1 MDLNN
6 LRPPPPESPKPLRV
20 VRLSPRNEEVETE
33 VFDGGESLPE
43 SQGYDVG
50 LPMSPEERE
59 ALLAQGYTEA
69 QIDGDEPYAVGLV
82 DKGFDDEGDGMDIDL
97 SHLSPEQRAAAEFT
111 RDVIRQLPGMPLR
124 TGPGAMDQAMRDL
137 RIQAEAAKAL
147 AEHERYVAENFH
159 VRMCPLPTCDAGVR
173 VAKGEDEGDV
183 LGIGMSMKAAMQLEE
198 ELVGHLRE
206 HTLGDWMAALKEQA
220 EMISRLGQQAFG
232 APVPQ
237 PGVFRASEESTQRSP
252 EAQAAVDALDARMRS
267 KAGGTGGLRPPPP
280 PEEAAQRDQ
289 RLRELRRQRRER
301 QPSPYDLSPK
311 YSADPSFS
319 GQVGIKY

>member
-6 LRPPPPESPKPLRV
+6 LRPPEPKPLRV

-33 VFDGGESLPE
+33 VFDGGEALPE
-43 SQGYDVG
+43 SQGFDVG
-50 LPMSPEERE
+50 HPISPEERE
-59 ALLAQGYTEA
+59 ALIASGYSEDD
-69 QIDGDEPYAVGLV
+69 IDIIGEGGPE
-82 DKGFDDEGDGMDIDL
+82 FDVEGDGMDIDL
-97 SHLSPEQRAAAEFT
+97 SHLDPTSRAGAEYT
-111 RDVIRQLPGMPLR
+111 REVIR
-124 TGPGAMDQAMRDL
+124 DL
-137 RIQAEAAKAL
+137 QIRESAAKAL

-220 EMISRLGQQAFG
+220 EMITRLSKQAFG

-252 EAQAAVDALDARMRS
+252 EAQAAVDALDARMRAQTS
-267 KAGGTGGLRPPPP
+267 VHGGLRPPPP

>member
-43 SQGYDVG
+43 SQGFDVG
-50 LPMSPEERE
+50 HPISPEERE
-59 ALLAQGYTEA
+59 ALIASGYSEDD
-69 QIDGDEPYAVGLV
+69 IDIIGEGGPEFDV
-82 DKGFDDEGDGMDIDL
+82 DDGMDIDL
-97 SHLSPEQRAAAEFT
+97 SHLDPASRAGAEYT
-111 RDVIRQLPGMPLR
+111 REVIR
-124 TGPGAMDQAMRDL
+124 DL
-137 RIQAEAAKAL
+137 QIRESAAKAL

-232 APVPQ
+232 GAPVPQ
-237 PGVFRASEESTQRSP
+237 PGVFRASEEATQRSP